1 MKNSIYFLTI
11 IFMITVFN
19 QDMFSQKKQGEKR
32 TEFRKEMREKLNLT
46 EEQEKNLESLK
57 LSHEEDMIKLKSKL
71 DLKKL
76 EMKKLRSSTD
86 ISREK
91 MINFVKDINAVKNE
105 IALARTNHKMDVY
118 EILDANQR
126 KVWMEQRGKFEHK
139 RDKMK
144 DKMRK
149 RMN

>member
-11 IFMITVFN
+11 IFMITAFN

-32 TEFRKEMREKLNLT
+32 KEFRKEMREKLNLT